1 LTVSFFKN
9 SKLIHLIFKAINGP
23 LQQRTIVLD
32 LDYSRANTFPQDY
45 DTDLEYAWSNPSKI
59 RDIFV

>member
-1 LTVSFFKN
+1 M
-9 SKLIHLIFKAINGP
+9 IFKAINGP
-23 LQQRTIVLD
+23 LQQRTTVLD

-59 RDIFV
+59 RDSFSYE